1 MSVLGFNYKFI
12 SFTSS
17 IPESP
22 QCLSWDLITNLYHL
36 HQQNVLLSL
45 EGGWDLITNLYHLH
59 LVMCK
64 TVKCYSW
71 DLITN
76 LYHLHQCVIKRF
88 EF

>member
-36 HQQNVLLSL
+36 HPKETTKATELCWDLITNLYHLHQQNVLLSL

-59 LVMCK
+59 HVLPF
-64 TVKCYSW
+64 
-71 DLITN
+71 
-76 LYHLHQCVIKRF
+76 HQ
-88 EF
+88 